1 MVLLVEGPDP
11 YAPPQQQTWAR
22 TIIPRGLSVLCVA
35 MGTVFI
41 AMPRCPPLIR
51 AMFFVDLV
59 TTMGSESAVRVFLS
73 GLSQKT
79 KAMLLLLI
87 LIIDT
92 TSLVAMLRELP
103 EGWAAGIGRVLLFC
117 MAFGCSAGCWAS
129 LLPGAAGALGV
140 EEDEWDDELWDDEYH
155 NLRPE
160 RTATPVHWPSPLE
173 LPEEVAARSR
183 HELPEGLVCPLTMGL
198 MRQPAIT
205 PRGTTYEYDALVNW
219 ISSNGRYPAGEAGAL
234 PSGKSRPR
242 PCLGHET
249 AAPPALSV
257 QALGA
262 TRALGAPCEPRAL
275 WLRADGPLLPPRRA
289 LSRRA
294 RSQPRR
300 AQPHRGVAA
309 RAAAAA
315 RPRGGARAAAASG
328 RETTGTISGAQ
339 ETLSRREQRRKSSE
353 RGNDRTSHLTEPFR
367 SRRSAAGVCR
377 RNKWRR

>member
-73 GLSQKT
+73 GLNQKT

-140 EEDEWDDELWDDEYH
+140 EEDEWDDELWDDEHH

-234 PSGKSRPR
+234 PSGKSCPR

-262 TRALGAPCEPRAL
+262 TRALGPVPAPCLVARRRRPAL
-275 WLRADGPLLPPRRA
+275 ATQ
-289 LSRRA
+289 A
-294 RSQPRR
+294 RSLATSSFPTSPCATSSRW
-300 AQPHRGVAA
+300 
-309 RAAAAA
+309 
-315 RPRGGARAAAASG
+315 PRG
-328 RETTGTISGAQ
+328 
-339 ETLSRREQRRKSSE
+339 SRPSA
-353 RGNDRTSHLTEPFR
+353 
-367 SRRSAAGVCR
+367 SRRSGTRSSSRTSRRSTRRTLTCEDAPRKANLCKKDAATF
-377 RNKWRR
+377 